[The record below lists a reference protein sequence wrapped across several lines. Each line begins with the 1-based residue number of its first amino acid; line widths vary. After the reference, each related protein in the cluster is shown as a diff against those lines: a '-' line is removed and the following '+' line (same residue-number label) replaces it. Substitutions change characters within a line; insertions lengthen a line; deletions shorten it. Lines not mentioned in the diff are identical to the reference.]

1 MAFSNTNATGRRL
14 RQGQVVFTT
23 LLCWT
28 SGALAAEPGLISST
42 RTAEVLSI
50 DGRLDDAAWARAKV
64 FDGFAESFPTLGKA
78 PDFVTEARVLH
89 DDTFLYIGI
98 RCADPHPEL
107 IVKNLGRRDSTP
119 FADRV
124 EIAIDSSGDH
134 RTAYAFSVNAA
145 GVLRDHLL
153 FADFNDTD
161 TWDAVWNGAAAV
173 TPDGWSVEVAI
184 PLRALR
190 FSATSPQWGFEI
202 RRVVPRTHQ
211 VFDSRVIARDANPN
225 NPGALVVSRFGTLDG
240 LTDLKP
246 GQSIEV
252 TAYAAPRLTV
262 RPQFSDPT
270 RPTPRLVD
278 PSLDLGVDFK
288 VALTS
293 KLSLTGTIN
302 PDFGQVE
309 ADRVIQ
315 NLSTAEPFFPEKR
328 PFFLQGL
335 DLFQPVGAE
344 YGTPHQQFYSR
355 RVGLRAPILA
365 AIKLTG
371 SLTETL
377 DIGVLD
383 SVVLGIGNP
392 SMRALALGAPSQS
405 EIDAVEGQPDRR
417 FEYHPQTPLHFGLND
432 ELPGAP
438 PVTTN
443 YLAAVVRQRFDEHSS
458 VGAMLTAAT
467 PLAPRCSRDEFATD
481 EAYKQAGCQAGGVN
495 TLGLDVNLRTHDGV
509 WGVFGQI
516 IGSQQVLGDPEGRV
530 LSDGVVLKPG
540 DLGLGGN
547 LRAGKLGGEPFRF
560 DVTYVYESPKLD
572 LNAMGFQ
579 PLSNYQWA
587 DLNLHYVRPNGI
599 GPFHSFN
606 VDYNLDLNWSADSRL
621 LPRGLNSNINA
632 ELQLPSFDSLGAR
645 LGLEM
650 PQFDTRE
657 IYQAGVAFERQ
668 ADLFLALYGSTDA
681 NRKLSIAADLFGY
694 RLFASGAEQA
704 NWGWGTDLSVVWH
717 PLDALET
724 RLDGSFGH
732 KPQGARWVDT
742 VDGNAIFGNQDPMFL
757 SLTLRQQMVITPVL
771 TFQVYAQLFSG
782 AVRYSSFYAAP
793 LADRTEIA
801 AVALAPASYGGNP
814 NGHAAALNVNAVLRW
829 EYRLGS
835 TIYFVYSHS
844 QQERA
849 LLPGEAVPTGVFPSQ
864 LFAGPGSDT
873 FLVKWTYWF
882 SV

>member
-1 MAFSNTNATGRRL
+1 MAFSMTHARGPAL
-14 RQGQVVFTT
+14 VSGLVLCST
-23 LLCWT
+23 L
-28 SGALAAEPGLISST
+28 SLAAEPGLISST
-42 RTAEVLSI
+42 RITDVLSI
-50 DGRLDDAAWARAKV
+50 DGRLDEPAWAQAKV

-89 DDTFLYIGI
+89 DDTFLYIGV

-107 IVKNLGRRDSTP
+107 IVRNLGRRDSTP

-161 TWDAVWNGAAAV
+161 TWDAVWNGAASV
-173 TPDGWSVEVAI
+173 SRDGWSVEVAI

-190 FSATSPQWGFEI
+190 FSAQAPHWGFEI

-225 NPGALVVSRFGTLDG
+225 NPGALVVSRFGSLDG

-262 RPQFSDPT
+262 RPQYSDPT

-278 PSLDLGVDFK
+278 PSLDVGVDFT

-344 YGTPHQQFYSR
+344 YGSPQQQFYSR
-355 RVGLRAPILA
+355 RIGLRAPILA
-365 AIKLTG
+365 AVKLTG

-377 DIGVLD
+377 DIGLLD
-383 SVVLGIGNP
+383 SIVLGAGNP
-392 SMRALALGAPSQS
+392 SLRAIALGPSTQS
-405 EIDAVEGQPDRR
+405 DLDAAEAQPDRR
-417 FEYHPQTPLHFGLND
+417 FQWHPQTPLHFGLND
-432 ELPGAP
+432 ELPFAP

-443 YLAAVVRQRFDEHSS
+443 YLAAVVRQRFNDHSS

-467 PLAPRCSRDEFATD
+467 PLAARCSREEFATEED
-481 EAYKQAGCQAGGVN
+481 YRQAHCQAGGVN
-495 TLGLDVNLRTHDGV
+495 ALGLDFNLRTHDGV
-509 WGVFGQI
+509 WGVFGQLT
-516 IGSQQVLGDPEGRV
+516 GSQQVLGDAEGRMQ
-530 LSDGVVLKPG
+530 SDGVVLKPG
-540 DLGLGGN
+540 DLGVGGN

-587 DLNLHYVRPNGI
+587 DLNLHYVRPNGM
-599 GPFHSFN
+599 GPLHSFSL
-606 VDYNLDLNWSADSRL
+606 DYNLDLNWSADARL

-632 ELQLPSFDSLGAR
+632 ELQLPSFDWVGAR

-657 IYQAGVAFERQ
+657 ISEAGVAFERQ
-668 ADLFLALYGSTDA
+668 PDLFLAVYGNTDN
-681 NRKLSIAADLFGY
+681 NRKLSVSGDLFGY
-694 RLFASGAEQA
+694 RLFATGAEQA
-704 NWGWGTDLSVVWH
+704 NWGWGTDVSVTWH

-724 RLDGSFGH
+724 RLDASFGH

-742 VDGNAIFGNQDPMFL
+742 VDGHAIFGDQDPMFL
-757 SLTLRQQMVITPVL
+757 SVTLRQQMVITPRL

-782 AVRYSSFYAAP
+782 AVRYNSFYAAP

-801 AVALAPASYGGNP
+801 AVALTPATYAGNP
-814 NGHAAALNVNAVLRW
+814 NGHAAALNLNAVLRW

-835 TIYFVYSHS
+835 TIYFVYSHA
-844 QQERA
+844 QHERA
-849 LLPGEAVPTGVFPSQ
+849 LGSGEVAPTGVFPSQ
-864 LFAGPGSDT
+864 LFSGPGTDT

-882 SV
+882 AV